1 MSRLLKEIAPH
12 NAPGPRALTTT
23 PCLVCGD
30 DGEGMDCCPAAL
42 CTPCLQRAAKAQ
54 GSLFRCPLCR
64 DDGAFVIAAKRRGVV
79 ANAKAT
85 PRYASGDDLTIRR
98 RCNAPRC
105 KAPGG
110 RFVDAAENPLTR
122 HGNTEKW
129 ALATCAHCGQTS
141 RHRGCVKRFEGFRCD
156 DCDVQV
162 LERTPDDFR
171 RGDKVE
177 ARFSGGPRWYG
188 AEVVAVVEEGI
199 RVKYDD
205 DGSLET
211 IRVAARIRH
220 RAAEDGP
227 PSRPAA
233 RSRRGEDEEN
243 GAQVRAGNPNSDG
256 GPTRCEVRRVGETR
270 WHRFESFAA
279 AGRRIN
285 VNPSYLSEIAN
296 DNFRYCPALVREK
309 FEVRRLADDE
319 DDDEPAADEPPPT
332 DDDGTALQ
340 ALRER
345 VRSAPAA
352 RGMRA
357 AQLDALLD
365 GWSGSRRPKFRRNG
379 QREGWEYSYPAPG
392 GAKFRS
398 IASAAAAVALPNG
411 GDLLGAATTK
421 LSPEAAA
428 SSGSARTRERRV
440 AEAKER
446 ARREVHT
453 PPRRGRGAAEACRTT
468 G

>member
-12 NAPGPRALTTT
+12 NAPGPRAMTTT

-171 RGDKVE
+171 KGDRVE

-188 AEVVAVVEEGI
+188 AEVVAVVEDGC

-220 RAAEDGP
+220 RAAEEDRSP
-227 PSRPAA
+227 P
-233 RSRRGEDEEN
+233 RSRRDEDE
-243 GAQVRAGNPNSDG
+243 
-256 GPTRCEVRRVGETR
+256 
-270 WHRFESFAA
+270 
-279 AGRRIN
+279 
-285 VNPSYLSEIAN
+285 
-296 DNFRYCPALVREK
+296 
-309 FEVRRLADDE
+309 DE
-319 DDDEPAADEPPPT
+319 DDD
-332 DDDGTALQ
+332 DDDFIDD
-340 ALRER
+340 EE
-345 VRSAPAA
+345 
-352 RGMRA
+352 
-357 AQLDALLD
+357 D
-365 GWSGSRRPKFRRNG
+365 
-379 QREGWEYSYPAPG
+379 EGD
-392 GAKFRS
+392 FDD
-398 IASAAAAVALPNG
+398 G
-411 GDLLGAATTK
+411 GD
-421 LSPEAAA
+421 EDDDDF
-428 SSGSARTRERRV
+428 
-440 AEAKER
+440 
-446 ARREVHT
+446 
-453 PPRRGRGAAEACRTT
+453 
-468 G
+468 

>member
-12 NAPGPRALTTT
+12 NAPGPRAITIT

-30 DGEGMDCCPAAL
+30 AGEGMDCCPAAL

-79 ANAKAT
+79 ANTKTT
-85 PRYASGDDLTIRR
+85 PKYASGDDLTIRR

-110 RFVDAAENPLTR
+110 RFVDARPSRLE
-122 HGNTEKW
+122 GEKW

-162 LERTPDDFR
+162 LERTADDFR
-171 RGDKVE
+171 RGDRVE

-188 AEVVAVVEEGI
+188 AEVVAVVEDGC

-220 RAAEDGP
+220 RAAEEEEERP

-233 RSRRGEDEEN
+233 RSRRVEDEDDDE
-243 GAQVRAGNPNSDG
+243 D
-256 GPTRCEVRRVGETR
+256 E
-270 WHRFESFAA
+270 
-279 AGRRIN
+279 
-285 VNPSYLSEIAN
+285 
-296 DNFRYCPALVREK
+296 
-309 FEVRRLADDE
+309 DDE
-319 DDDEPAADEPPPT
+319 DDDE
-332 DDDGTALQ
+332 DDDDDEEVINES
-340 ALRER
+340 RNI
-345 VRSAPAA
+345 S
-352 RGMRA
+352 
-357 AQLDALLD
+357 QLV
-365 GWSGSRRPKFRRNG
+365 
-379 QREGWEYSYPAPG
+379 ETYP
-392 GAKFRS
+392 
-398 IASAAAAVALPNG
+398 
-411 GDLLGAATTK
+411 
-421 LSPEAAA
+421 
-428 SSGSARTRERRV
+428 
-440 AEAKER
+440 
-446 ARREVHT
+446 
-453 PPRRGRGAAEACRTT
+453 
-468 G
+468 

>member
-1 MSRLLKEIAPH
+1 
-12 NAPGPRALTTT
+12 
-23 PCLVCGD
+23 
-30 DGEGMDCCPAAL
+30 MDCCPAAL

-171 RGDKVE
+171 KGDRVE

-220 RAAEDGP
+220 RRAHPKHRAAE
-227 PSRPAA
+227 
-233 RSRRGEDEEN
+233 EDS
-243 GAQVRAGNPNSDG
+243 G
-256 GPTRCEVRRVGETR
+256 
-270 WHRFESFAA
+270 
-279 AGRRIN
+279 
-285 VNPSYLSEIAN
+285 
-296 DNFRYCPALVREK
+296 
-309 FEVRRLADDE
+309 
-319 DDDEPAADEPPPT
+319 
-332 DDDGTALQ
+332 
-340 ALRER
+340 
-345 VRSAPAA
+345 APAA
-352 RGMRA
+352 SA
-357 AQLDALLD
+357 
-365 GWSGSRRPKFRRNG
+365 
-379 QREGWEYSYPAPG
+379 APG
-392 GAKFRS
+392 A
-398 IASAAAAVALPNG
+398 
-411 GDLLGAATTK
+411 
-421 LSPEAAA
+421 
-428 SSGSARTRERRV
+428 
-440 AEAKER
+440 
-446 ARREVHT
+446 
-453 PPRRGRGAAEACRTT
+453 PRRGRGR
-468 G
+468 GR